1 MRNSR
6 NAGPFARRSQTKTS
20 AAVVPSIVVPLV
32 PEKEVNNLLKTPT
45 QLGGLSVSDA
55 QSDVS
60 FQEKTHGVT
69 TGDVGGDG
77 TQSCTMAEL
86 VASTPRAQEENVS
99 TASTQS
105 KEDTQNVCSSEVPS
119 AKSVLQLELCIPVS
133 IEKNSLLLE
142 GNTASESLQSTASSN
157 AVVEE
162 NTPEFTGSIAEVI
175 VDSHLSD
182 SNLYFNADDFLQN
195 LLQNEHSHDADV
207 IADVMADLHQNVLT
221 NSEATAVPRLSVTN
235 KLPENIDS
243 SKDSTFE
250 KRSNPQTGSHSN
262 ASNVITE
269 VMAESQPQILLT
281 CSDNSS
287 LPIFNKQSEKVTD
300 CIDGD
305 STMTSSNNATGTS
318 SRLVVKRRRK
328 PRNKFPR
335 HVDVASQLEF
345 SAPPQMLDITEIP
358 IASIVEIDL
367 DLCDSEKHEIDHP
380 VLELADDLIR
390 DNVCEVRPEERQV
403 SLKVFRQGFR
413 KKKSG
418 TVKRVV
424 SRRGLGSLKKGG
436 TAQDTLCGGTVVEKT
451 IAQGKE
457 GRKDETVK
465 KKRVGPNLC
474 QARKRTRDRPEQ
486 TSDAMPQHDGGIRR
500 SDLDEVENHNNSD
513 NVVEVISESIQVKNG
528 YNQAEKGDRIDGSK
542 ISKCRQAAE
551 GDSLTD
557 VVKISENRQAE
568 GDSLNDV
575 AKISEHSQAEGDSLS
590 DVVKI
595 SKHSQ
600 AEGDS
605 LSDVVKISEH
615 SQDEGD
621 SLNDVVKIP
630 ECSQAEDRDSVN
642 DVVDIP
648 DCSQDEEGNSLI
660 DVVKISKNRQA
671 EDEDSLNDVAKIPD
685 CHQAEDED
693 SLNDV
698 VRIPD
703 SSQDEDE
710 DSLNDVAKIPD
721 CHQAEDEDSL
731 NDVVRIPDSS
741 QDEGDSL
748 NDVVKIPECRQAED
762 RDSLNDVV
770 TIPEFSQDEDGESRT
785 DIVKISDSSQ
795 DEDGD
800 SLTNVVKIPECRQ
813 PEHQCSM
820 TSSPTSSNIL
830 EDISLSITDDTMGGI
845 LNHNSSEP
853 LSTVVE
859 CPYTDII
866 TCATSTTSN
875 VTNHTER
882 TTPGNESPEDNS
894 CIAEAGSRSDEAEK
908 QPKPS
913 KPKGIKR
920 KRKNKCKE
928 GSEVA
933 QGGTEGLQES
943 QEVGDSTAVLEE
955 GSDSVT
961 CGKKRKLSK
970 PKPKIPAKRGRKK
983 ATSKE
988 PANVMEETATAAE
1001 SEPGT
1006 DGPTPVEVS
1015 GKESATFW
1023 LLVGV
1028 LKCSN
1033 HQILPG

>member
-1 MRNSR
+1 MGNSR
-6 NAGPFARRSQTKTS
+6 NAGPFARRSQTKTP
-20 AAVVPSIVVPLV
+20 ATVVPSIVVPLV

-45 QLGGLSVSDA
+45 QLGGVSVSDA

-60 FQEKTHGVT
+60 FQEKTHRVT

-86 VASTPRAQEENVS
+86 VALTPRAQEENLSTVS
-99 TASTQS
+99 TES

-119 AKSVLQLELCIPVS
+119 AKSVLQLELCIPVL

-157 AVVEE
+157 AVIEE
-162 NTPEFTGSIAEVI
+162 NTPEFTGSIAEVT

-207 IADVMADLHQNVLT
+207 IADVMADLHQSVLT

-281 CSDNSS
+281 CSENSS

-300 CIDGD
+300 RIDGD

-358 IASIVEIDL
+358 IASVVEIDL
-367 DLCDSEKHEIDHP
+367 DLCESEKHKIDHP

-403 SLKVFRQGFR
+403 PLKVFRQGFR

-424 SRRGLGSLKKGG
+424 SRRGLGSLKEGA
-436 TAQDTLCGGTVVEKT
+436 TAQDTLCEGTVVEKT

-465 KKRVGPNLC
+465 KKRVGPNLR

-500 SDLDEVENHNNSD
+500 PDLDEVENHNNSD

-542 ISKCRQAAE
+542 ISECRQAAE

-575 AKISEHSQAEGDSLS
+575 VNIPDCSQDEEGDNLN
-590 DVVKI
+590 
-595 SKHSQ
+595 
-600 AEGDS
+600 
-605 LSDVVKISEH
+605 DVVKISEH
-615 SQDEGD
+615 SQDEEAD

-630 ECSQAEDRDSVN
+630 ECSQDEDRDSLN
-642 DVVDIP
+642 EVVDIP
-648 DCSQDEEGNSLI
+648 DCSQDEEGDNLS
-660 DVVKISKNRQA
+660 DVVKISKN
-671 EDEDSLNDVAKIPD
+671 
-685 CHQAEDED
+685 HQAEGN

-698 VRIPD
+698 VKIPEC
-703 SSQDEDE
+703 SQDEVRNSLNYVVDIPDCSQDE
-710 DSLNDVAKIPD
+710 EGDSLNDIVKIPD

-741 QDEGDSL
+741 QDEGDGL

-762 RDSLNDVV
+762 RDSLNYVV
-770 TIPEFSQDEDGESRT
+770 MIPEFSQDEDGESRT

-800 SLTNVVKIPECRQ
+800 NLTSVVKIPECRQ

-820 TSSPTSSNIL
+820 TSSSPTSSNIL

-845 LNHNSSEP
+845 LNHNSSES

-875 VTNHTER
+875 VANHTER

-928 GSEVA
+928 GSEVE

-988 PANVMEETATAAE
+988 PANVTEETATAGE

-1015 GKESATFW
+1015 GKESATIW

-1033 HQILPG
+1033 HQTLPG

>member
-1 MRNSR
+1 MHVSMNYFTGDVETPKTSHETLSAQTPPTRRARIKPRVGIVGNSR
-6 NAGPFARRSQTKTS
+6 NAGPFARRSQTKTP
-20 AAVVPSIVVPLV
+20 ATVVPSIVVPLV

-45 QLGGLSVSDA
+45 QLGGLRVSDA

-119 AKSVLQLELCIPVS
+119 AKSVLQLELCIPVL

-142 GNTASESLQSTASSN
+142 GNTASESLQLTASSN
-157 AVVEE
+157 AVIEE

-221 NSEATAVPRLSVTN
+221 NSEAIAVPRLSVTN

-300 CIDGD
+300 RIDGD

-318 SRLVVKRRRK
+318 SRLFVKRRRK

-345 SAPPQMLDITEIP
+345 SAPPQMLDITDIP

-403 SLKVFRQGFR
+403 PLKVFRQGFR

-424 SRRGLGSLKKGG
+424 SRRGLGSLKEGA
-436 TAQDTLCGGTVVEKT
+436 TAQDTLGEGTVVEKT

-465 KKRVGPNLC
+465 KKRVGPNLR

-500 SDLDEVENHNNSD
+500 PDLDEVENHNNSD

-528 YNQAEKGDRIDGSK
+528 YNQAENEDSIDGSK
-542 ISKCRQAAE
+542 ISECRQAEE

-557 VVKISENRQAE
+557 VVKISENRQA
-568 GDSLNDV
+568 
-575 AKISEHSQAEGDSLS
+575 
-590 DVVKI
+590 
-595 SKHSQ
+595 
-600 AEGDS
+600 
-605 LSDVVKISEH
+605 
-615 SQDEGD
+615 EGD

-671 EDEDSLNDVAKIPD
+671 
-685 CHQAEDED
+685 
-693 SLNDV
+693 
-698 VRIPD
+698 
-703 SSQDEDE
+703 EDE

-875 VTNHTER
+875 VANHTER
-882 TTPGNESPEDNS
+882 TTPGNESPEDNF

-928 GSEVA
+928 GSEVE

>member
-1 MRNSR
+1 MHVSMNYFTGDVETPKTSHETLSAQTPPTRRARIKPRVGIVGNSR
-6 NAGPFARRSQTKTS
+6 NAGPFARRSQTKTP
-20 AAVVPSIVVPLV
+20 ATVVPSIVVPLV

-86 VASTPRAQEENVS
+86 VASTPRAQEENLSTVS
-99 TASTQS
+99 TES

-162 NTPEFTGSIAEVI
+162 NTPEFTGSIAEVT

-300 CIDGD
+300 RIDGD

-345 SAPPQMLDITEIP
+345 SAPPQMLDITDIP

-403 SLKVFRQGFR
+403 PLKVFRQGFR

-465 KKRVGPNLC
+465 KKRVGPNLR

-500 SDLDEVENHNNSD
+500 PDLDEVENHNSD

-557 VVKISENRQAE
+557 VVKISENR
-568 GDSLNDV
+568 
-575 AKISEHSQAEGDSLS
+575 
-590 DVVKI
+590 
-595 SKHSQ
+595 Q

-671 EDEDSLNDVAKIPD
+671 
-685 CHQAEDED
+685 
-693 SLNDV
+693 
-698 VRIPD
+698 
-703 SSQDEDE
+703 EDE

-1033 HQILPG
+1033 HQMLPG